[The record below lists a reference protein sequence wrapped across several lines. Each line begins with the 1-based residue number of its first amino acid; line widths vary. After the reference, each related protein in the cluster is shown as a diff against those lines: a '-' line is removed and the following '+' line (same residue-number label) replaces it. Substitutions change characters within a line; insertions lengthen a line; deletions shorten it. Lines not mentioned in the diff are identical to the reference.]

1 MTSHSETPLAILEPA
16 RLIPLLTIERVEDAV
31 PLAKTLVEAGLPVL
45 EIALRTKVAPNAIR
59 AILREVPGAVPGA
72 GNVMTPHDLALARD
86 TGARFAL
93 SPGSTA
99 ALLEAAAAQDMPFVP
114 GVATAS
120 EIMNVLSAGFHV
132 LKFFPGASLGGAEAL
147 RAMSAPFPRVKF
159 CPTGGTSEADLE
171 DWLAQPNVIAVGGA
185 WLAPIDEIRQ
195 KQWDRIGARARAA
208 VQKYLAKRA
217 PNAAA

>member
-16 RLIPLLTIERVEDAV
+16 RLIPLLTIERIEDAA
-31 PLAKTLVEAGLPVL
+31 PLAKTLVDAGLPVL

-59 AILREVPGAVPGA
+59 QILRDVPGAIPGA

-99 ALLEAAAAQDMPFVP
+99 ALLEAAAAQDLPFVP
-114 GVATAS
+114 GIATAT
-120 EIMNVLSAGFHV
+120 ELMNVMSAGFHV
-132 LKFFPGASLGGAEAL
+132 VKFFPGATLGGAATL
-147 RAMSAPFPRVKF
+147 RAMAAPFPRVKF
-159 CPTGGTSEADLE
+159 CPTGGTSEDDLE
-171 DWLAQPNVIAVGGA
+171 EWLAQPNVIAVGGA
-185 WLAPIDEIRQ
+185 WLAPLDEIRN

-208 VQKYLAKRA
+208 VSKYLARRL
-217 PNAAA
+217 PDSAA